1 LDQYTYVKASTDQGN
16 LSYVVPSVNASFS
29 IPPGPEGGRNHTKD
43 FEKAS
48 GTREAFEKAMRVAK
62 ALVGTAVE
70 ICGVEGLLEKVKE
83 EWRKDM
89 EKAKE
94 EPS

>member
-1 LDQYTYVKASTDQGN
+1 MKREDAVK
-16 LSYVVPSVNASFS
+16 
-29 IPPGPEGGRNHTKD
+29 I
-43 FEKAS
+43 EKAS

-62 ALVGTAVE
+62 ALAGTAVE
-70 ICGVEGLLEKVKE
+70 VCGVEGLLDKVKE

-89 EKAKE
+89 EKARE